1 MEDITRIGLQFFAEE
16 GATVGEG
23 TSGTDSQPGVEA
35 AAPGQEDDLEKLGVP
50 RSEAKKYGAKMR
62 RPQPVGHPDPK
73 GEPGDPGV
81 PLEGQT
87 PAAEAEPEQTPVRKT
102 LAELVKEDPE
112 LNKEL
117 QGMMSERVKGFA
129 QARDRLKTVEPML
142 AVLARNYGMDVSD
155 MSKLDYGELNKHVT
169 EDDRYWEDLAGEYG
183 VTPDVARKIKGFE
196 ELQAAENQRQQQA
209 LEDQMF
215 RDHIGKLVQQGEE
228 LKKTFKD
235 FDLMAELRDPTFKR
249 LTSPEVGLSVKDAY
263 YTVHR
268 EEIRQAENELIAQ
281 RTREAMAQSIAAG
294 QNRPRE
300 GGGGRAASTGG
311 IQRKE
316 WTAADIERIKREG
329 DAAAARGETYYIYK

>member
-23 TSGTDSQPGVEA
+23 TSGADSQPGVEA
-35 AAPGQEDDLEKLGVP
+35 AAPGQEEDLEKLGVP

-62 RPQPVGHPDPK
+62 KPQPEATSEPK
-73 GEPGDPGV
+73 GEPTEPAT
-81 PLEGQT
+81 EGQA
-87 PAAEAEPEQTPVRKT
+87 PAAEAEQEQTPARKS
-102 LAELVKEDPE
+102 LAELLKEDPE

-117 QGMMSERVKGFA
+117 QGILSERVKGFA

-196 ELQAAENQRQQQA
+196 ELQAAENQRKQQA

-215 RDHIGKLVQQGEE
+215 REHIGRLVQQGEE

-311 IQRKE
+311 IQRAA
-316 WTAADIERIKREG
+316 WTPADIERIKREG